1 MKLAAR
7 LSLCIPL
14 CLVACGSGGPAN
26 GGADGGEP
34 GADAGGG
41 GGTPDAAPVQI
52 DCNAI
57 ARGPFDLRALT
68 GPIASEDLAFDADG
82 NLVGSDDQTIYK
94 SAYNGAP
101 QVFVPSFD
109 FRAGL
114 RYSSNGELLVNDD
127 TTGSLV
133 RIDDQGV
140 KHTVLSG
147 LAYPNGMTA
156 DRKGYVY
163 VTEQSSGRVRRVHPT
178 TGEFDIL
185 TEGEISEP
193 NGLTFN
199 EDYTALYIAGFS
211 GEGVI
216 YELPIDA
223 DGNPGALRTFA
234 TGIGT
239 GYLDGMAVDA
249 CGNVY
254 IADYGASQIYRI
266 APDGG
271 ERGVIIDGG
280 FAYLPNMQWGSGIGG
295 WDANKLYLPDGDTHQ
310 VYEVDLGVPGKRR
323 AFP

>member
-1 MKLAAR
+1 MNTAAR
-7 LSLCIPL
+7 LALALPL
-14 CLVACGSGGPAN
+14 VFAACGSEGPS
-26 GGADGGEP
+26 GGADGGASS
-34 GADAGGG
+34 ADATPGGG
-41 GGTPDAAPVQI
+41 NPDAAPVQV
-52 DCNAI
+52 DCNSI
-57 ARGPFDLRALT
+57 PQGPFNLRALT
-68 GPIASEDLAFDADG
+68 GPIASEDLAFDGEG
-82 NLVGSDDQTIYK
+82 NVVGSDDQTIYK

-101 QVFVPSFD
+101 QVFVPSFN

-114 RYSSNGELLVNDD
+114 RYSSDGDLLVNDD

-133 RIDDQGV
+133 RVDAQGV

-163 VTEQSSGRVRRVHPT
+163 VTEQAAGRVRRIHPT
-178 TGEFDIL
+178 TGEFQVIS
-185 TEGEISEP
+185 EGEISEP

-211 GEGVI
+211 GEGTV
-216 YELPIDA
+216 YELPMDA
-223 DGNPGALRTFA
+223 NGNPGTIRTFA

-254 IADYGASQIYRI
+254 IADFGASHIYRI

-271 ERGVIIDGG
+271 ERRVIIDGG
-280 FAYLPNMQWGSGIGG
+280 FTYLPNMQWGSGIGG
-295 WDANKLYLPDGDTHQ
+295 WDADKLYLPDGDTHT
-310 VYEVDLGVPGKRR
+310 VYEVDLGVPSKRR
-323 AFP
+323 AYP